1 MISGDIAVS
10 RKTVRKLI
18 NINSDVDAGDVDAY
32 SDSAID
38 LWNKNIVNGQY
49 VIAYELNSGLD
60 RVLQKMLPKVSFIFG
75 LLS

>member
-1 MISGDIAVS
+1 M
-10 RKTVRKLI
+10 
-18 NINSDVDAGDVDAY
+18 DAGDVDAY

-60 RVLQKMLPKVSFIFG
+60 RVLQNMLPKVSFIFG

>member
-60 RVLQKMLPKVSFIFG
+60 RVLQNMLPKVSFIFG